1 MFTLFYFYS
10 IYHTKGNAMKK
21 MTEKKIREH
30 MLSVD
35 QRRKLVMNG
44 VESVCKGFSTA
55 LFVWGPGG
63 LGKSHVLRECLEGM
77 NGAAW
82 RHHTAHST
90 PKALFLS
97 LLNDPTAVH
106 LYEDCEKVLK
116 TDLSASILRAACGA
130 PDQRE
135 RLITYE
141 TNHEKLA
148 FNFRGGIIFATNENL
163 SRTNGPMQAVA
174 SRFRPIKWDMT
185 LEERIAC
192 ILTIAKKDH
201 NRNNVFMTAK
211 ECTKVALDLVEMCT
225 SSSSHVDLD
234 LRLFCEHAL
243 PAYAQNKENPG
254 MKWQDLLQA
263 KLSGIAITQEMTQAE
278 RTQSLRQLAVKID
291 LEGGTTKE
299 KIAKWK
305 ELTELGQAIYYRH
318 LREGKAKK

>member
-1 MFTLFYFYS
+1 MKQMSAKEIAKYQSS
-10 IYHTKGNAMKK
+10 I
-21 MTEKKIREH
+21 E
-30 MLSVD
+30 S
-35 QRRKLVMNG
+35 RRKIVMNG

-90 PKALFLS
+90 PKALFLA
-97 LLNDPTAVH
+97 LLNDPTAIH
-106 LYEDCEKVLK
+106 LYEDCEKILK

-141 TNHEKLA
+141 TNSESLKVK
-148 FNFRGGIIFATNENL
+148 FTGGIIFATNENL

-192 ILTIAKKDH
+192 ILTIAKKDCV
-201 NRNNVFMTAK
+201 RNGVVITSKEAVRVAK
-211 ECTKVALDLVEMCT
+211 ELVEMT
-225 SSSSHVDLD
+225 SDSSSRVDLD

-243 PAYAQNKENPG
+243 PAYAQSKQNPG
-254 MKWQDLLQA
+254 MSWQDLLQA
-263 KLSGIAITQEMTQAE
+263 KLSGVAVTNEDSQQE
-278 RTQSLRQLAVKID
+278 RTRKLQQLAQKIHA
-291 LEGGTTKE
+291 EGGSTKE

-318 LREGKAKK
+318 LRDGKSAK

>member
-1 MFTLFYFYS
+1 MFPLFYFIRIS
-10 IYHTKGNAMKK
+10 PIGEHAMKK
-21 MTEKKIREH
+21 MTPKQIREH
-30 MLSVD
+30 TETVM
-35 QRRKLVMNG
+35 QRRKLVMDG

-63 LGKSHVLRECLEGM
+63 LGKSHVLRECLIAM
-77 NGAAW
+77 NGKNW
-82 RHHTAHST
+82 KHHTAHST
-90 PKALFLS
+90 PKALFLA
-97 LLNDPTAVH
+97 LLESPNDVH

-130 PDQRE
+130 PDQQE

-141 TNHEKLA
+141 TNNEKLR

-185 LEERIAC
+185 LEERIA
-192 ILTIAKKDH
+192 TIYNIASKDRVINGVH
-201 NRNNVFMTAK
+201 VTAK
-211 ECTKVALDLVEMCT
+211 QAKMVADELIQMTTKST
-225 SSSSHVDLD
+225 STLMLD
-234 LRLFCEHAL
+234 LRLFAEHAL
-243 PAYAQNKENPG
+243 PAFAQNQANPG
-254 MKWQDLLQA
+254 MKWHDLMNA
-263 KLSGIAITQEMTQAE
+263 KINGIAITNEMSQQE
-278 RTQSLRQLAVKID
+278 RTLSMRALAVRID

-305 ELTELGQAIYYRH
+305 EQTELGQAIYYRH

>member
-1 MFTLFYFYS
+1 
-10 IYHTKGNAMKK
+10 MKK
-21 MTEKKIREH
+21 MSPKQLREH
-30 MLSVD
+30 SDSVL
-35 QRRKLVMNG
+35 QRRKLVMDG

-63 LGKSHVLRECLEGM
+63 LGKSHVLRECLEAMCGKK
-77 NGAAW
+77 W
-82 RHHTAHST
+82 HHHTAHST

-97 LLNDPTAVH
+97 LLEEPNDVH

-130 PDQRE
+130 PNQAE

-141 TNHEKLA
+141 TNQEKLR

-185 LEERIAC
+185 IEERIAV
-192 ILTIAKKDH
+192 IYKIAEKDRYV
-201 NRNNVFMTAK
+201 NKVLITAK
-211 ECTKVALDLVEMCT
+211 EAKMVADELIAMATKST
-225 SSSSHVDLD
+225 STLTLD
-234 LRLFCEHAL
+234 LRLFSEHAL
-243 PAYAQNKENPG
+243 PAYAQNKSNPD
-254 MKWQDLLQA
+254 MKWHDLMNA
-263 KLSGIAITQEMTQAE
+263 KINGVAVTKEMSQQERSE
-278 RTQSLRQLAVKID
+278 SLRQVAVKID

-305 ELTELGQAIYYRH
+305 SLTELGQAIYYRH